1 MPKYLSNRNVLN
13 FNTKRLMR
21 LKFIEME
28 KNKVNGL
35 QSIQLSLFSHN
46 ILATA
51 KLQPF

>member
-1 MPKYLSNRNVLN
+1 
-13 FNTKRLMR
+13 MR
-21 LKFIEME
+21 IKFIEME

>member
-1 MPKYLSNRNVLN
+1 
-13 FNTKRLMR
+13 MR

-28 KNKVNGL
+28 KNKAVLKILIVNGL

-46 ILATA
+46 ILAST